1 MEAPKPAAKYA
12 LSSYFSSRAPLS
24 QSSSSASDDRKR
36 KITDKNLPNAL
47 LQSPEFAQDSA
58 MYRDLLQMER
68 KLDWTMTRK
77 RVEVHDALQRIIP
90 ATRTLR
96 IFLSHTVSGQAW
108 QQDGADSEAAKPNP
122 ETGEN
127 IPAWQLRIDGRML
140 ELSSQRAKERNP
152 ARKFSTL
159 IKHMI
164 VELDRDTTL
173 YPEGNIVEWIRGANQ
188 PQLDGFTIRRKGDAP
203 VKIRIVIHLE
213 QQPEQYKVQPE
224 LGNILGIKEDSR
236 IGVIQALW
244 NYIKQNNLQ
253 DKQDRRVIRADAR
266 LRSIF
271 SGEQVYF
278 QQLPE
283 IVNRYLAQPEPII
296 LHYTLNPAVAPP
308 EKPAAWDV
316 EVKVDDSNLKGRM
329 QHVVMSMAQ
338 DSAKELTKLDE
349 EIALHVQ
356 SLNNAH
362 MKRAF
367 LRAFADDPR
376 GFIQTWLASQSRDL
390 ESVLGSGPSEGA
402 TVRQEDLKRSEFFRL
417 PWVEE
422 AVAIQ
427 EGMRLASKTGI

>member
-1 MEAPKPAAKYA
+1 MEAQKPAAKYA
-12 LSSYFSSRAPLS
+12 LSSHFSSRSLS
-24 QSSSSASDDRKR
+24 QNAPDDRKR

-47 LQSPEFAQDSA
+47 MQSPEFAEDSA

-108 QQDGADSEAAKPNP
+108 QREGLEGEAAQPNP

-140 ELSSQRAKERNP
+140 ERAKDRNP
-152 ARKFSTL
+152 PRKFSSL
-159 IKHMI
+159 IKHLV

-173 YPEGNIVEWIRGANQ
+173 YPEGNVIEWIRGANQ

-203 VKIRIVIHLE
+203 TKIRIVMHLE
-213 QQPEQYKVQPE
+213 QQPEQYRVHPD
-224 LGNILGIKEDSR
+224 LGNILGIKEESR
-236 IGVIQALW
+236 TGVIQALW
-244 NYIKQNNLQ
+244 NYIKTQNLQ
-253 DKQDRRVIRADAR
+253 DKLDRRIVRADAR
-266 LRSIF
+266 LRPIF
-271 SGEQVYF
+271 NAETAYF
-278 QQLPE
+278 QHLPE
-283 IVNRYLAQPEPII
+283 LVNRFLLPPEPII
-296 LHYTLNPAVAPP
+296 LHYTLNPTVPPP

-316 EVKVDDSNLKGRM
+316 EVKIDDSNLKGRM
-329 QHVVMSMAQ
+329 QHVVMSMAA

-356 SLNNAH
+356 SLSNAH
-362 MKRAF
+362 MKRTF

-376 GFIQTWLASQSRDL
+376 AFIQTWLASQSRDL

-427 EGMRLASKTGI
+427 EGMRLAAKAGL

>member
-1 MEAPKPAAKYA
+1 MEAQKPAAKYA
-12 LSSYFSSRAPLS
+12 LSSHFSSRALS
-24 QSSSSASDDRKR
+24 QNADDRKR

-47 LQSPEFAQDSA
+47 LQTPEFAQESA
-58 MYRDLLQMER
+58 MYQDLLQMER

-77 RVEVHDALQRIIP
+77 RVEVHDALQRIIA

-108 QQDGADSEAAKPNP
+108 QREGVEGDAAPNP

-140 ELSSQRAKERNP
+140 ELPNQRSKDRNP
-152 ARKFSTL
+152 PRKFSSL
-159 IKHMI
+159 IKQLV
-164 VELDRDTTL
+164 VELDRDPTL
-173 YPEGNIVEWIRGANQ
+173 YPEGNVVEWLRGANQ

-203 VKIRIVIHLE
+203 TKIRIVMHLE
-213 QQPEQYKVQPE
+213 QQPEQYKVHPD

-244 NYIKQNNLQ
+244 NYIKTQNLQ
-253 DKQDRRVIRADAR
+253 DKLDRRIVRADAR
-266 LRSIF
+266 LLPIF
-271 SGEQVYF
+271 NADTVYF
-278 QQLPE
+278 QHLPE
-283 IVNRYLAQPEPII
+283 LVNRFLLPPDPII
-296 LHYTLNPAVAPP
+296 LHYTLNPTVPPP

-362 MKRAF
+362 QKRMF

-376 GFIQTWLASQSRDL
+376 GFVQTWLASQSRDL

-427 EGMRLASKTGI
+427 EGMRLAAKAGL

>member
-1 MEAPKPAAKYA
+1 MEAQKPAAK
-12 LSSYFSSRAPLS
+12 
-24 QSSSSASDDRKR
+24 KR
-36 KITDKNLPNAL
+36 KITDKNLPNGL
-47 LQSPEFAQDSA
+47 LQSPEFAQESA

-96 IFLSHTVSGQAW
+96 IFLSHTVSGQPW
-108 QQDGADSEAAKPNP
+108 QREGVEGDATKPNP

-140 ELSSQRAKERNP
+140 ELSNQRAKDRNP
-152 ARKFSTL
+152 PRKFSTL

-173 YPEGNIVEWIRGANQ
+173 YPEGNIVEWIGGPNQ

-203 VKIRIVIHLE
+203 VKIRIVLHLE

-224 LGNILGIKEDSR
+224 LANIIGVKEESR
-236 IGVIQALW
+236 IGVVQALW

-253 DKQDRRVIRADAR
+253 DKQDRRKIHADAR
-266 LRSIF
+266 LRPIF
-271 SGEQVYF
+271 NTHNNQEYEYF
-278 QQLPE
+278 SALPE
-283 IVNRYLAQPEPII
+283 IVNRYLAPPEPII
-296 LHYTLNPAVAPP
+296 LHYTLNPTVAPP
-308 EKPAAWDV
+308 EKAAAWDV

-329 QHVVMSMAQ
+329 QHVVVSMAQ

-356 SLNNAH
+356 SLSNSH
-362 MKRAF
+362 QKRTF
-367 LRAFADDPR
+367 LRAFEEDPR

-427 EGMRLASKTGI
+427 EGMRLAAKAGI